1 MTLYVKGYYF
11 NGANFSLVYNQNE
24 GERIYLDQIRSPSQS
39 YAAVFLREST
49 DTDNTVIHLFRND
62 GTQVYRLA
70 VGEPAKQWAVSDA
83 GEVLIYT
90 EVPTDEDE
98 KEKIIRC
105 YNSAGSQKWSVTL
118 TGILGNQTVSAVGIG
133 TDYASVVYSD
143 TIRFYDVDTGENTKI
158 IQTGKDIGG
167 SQVAGFYNM
176 RYSSTGHWIVYL
188 HHTSNGIEV
197 LFVNSDGSWYAWKRE
212 DSGLHGKSCRTILSA
227 DAACSKVIATFRYST
242 QSWRH
247 TLFFRETG
255 RVATFD
261 YSETTSLPRAQSISP
276 CGSWLNKE
284 STLYQIKAD
293 GVEEYKSIAWASGE
307 SGCKDCDLSYYG
319 RYLLVRHDSGK
330 VWAYD
335 FEDGIELDYVENPLK
350 SKVIILCAD

>member
-90 EVPTDEDE
+90 EVPSGDEV
-98 KEKIIRC
+98 EKIIRC
-105 YNSAGSQKWSVTL
+105 YNSAGSEKWHVTL
-118 TGILGNQTVSAVGIG
+118 TGILDNQTVAAVGIG
-133 TDYASVVYSD
+133 TEYASVVYSD
-143 TIRFYDVDTGENTKI
+143 TVRFYDVDTGTNTKI
-158 IQTGKDIGG
+158 VQPAQITGRE
-167 SQVAGFYNM
+167 APPFYNM
-176 RYSSTGHWIVYL
+176 RYSSSGRWIAYVYPGYHSL
-188 HHTSNGIEV
+188 TIT
-197 LFVNSDGSWYAWKRE
+197 FVKSDGTYFQ
-212 DSGLHGKSCRTILSA
+212 RTRNLDIQPSNRCILSA
-227 DAACSKVIATFRYST
+227 DAACSRVLITGRDGVHN
-242 QSWRH
+242 SWRP
-247 TLFFRETG
+247 TLFYRDTS
-255 RVATFD
+255 TYISFD
-261 YSETTSLPRAQSISP
+261 YWAGGEGSPRGQAISP
-276 CGSWLNKE
+276 CGSWLTKD

-293 GVEEYKSIAWASGE
+293 GIEEFKSIAWASGE
-307 SGCKDCDLSYYG
+307 SGCWDCDLSYYG

-335 FEDGIELDYVENPLK
+335 FEDEIELDYVENPLK